1 METANLLSGV
11 LLGSLGIG
19 YFIYGKRQGH
29 LLALCCGLLL
39 CGVPY
44 LIDSLGVALAGQH
57 SLAAVTL
64 VYRDLNLF
72 PATWE
77 LPFYVHT

>member
-19 YFIYGKRQGH
+19 YFIYGKRQGR

-39 CGVPY
+39 CGMPY
-44 LIDSLGVALAGQH
+44 LIDSLGL
-57 SLAAVTL
+57 LWL
-64 VYRDLNLF
+64 VSVPLLL
-72 PATWE
+72 
-77 LPFYVHT
+77 LPWFIEI

>member
-44 LIDSLGVALAGQH
+44 FIDSLGL
-57 SLAAVTL
+57 LWL
-64 VYRDLNLF
+64 VSIPLLL
-72 PATWE
+72 
-77 LPFYVHT
+77 LPWFIEI